1 MSNFNYNV
9 TGEKRKE
16 LVRAMSEILGEDAS
30 YQGAPSFAFK
40 IDGYIVSRDGL
51 VTCPD
56 TAAREEI
63 DRLVDALRE
72 QGFTPENVPEG
83 NTPENASVNVV
94 SENVPEN
101 AATDDGNRFSVEMPR
116 AGFSEE
122 AYGNLQ
128 KIIASKA
135 ELFKRALGT
144 DTVDVEVLEN
154 KLRFPWFTLHGL
166 EGEVDAYT
174 KLIVGICDM
183 AKRQKRVVARERA
196 ITNDKFTMRVF
207 LIRLGFIGPEYQTA
221 RTLLL
226 RNLTGNSSWLAGPP
240 PERRL
245 RRRNRKRLPP
255 PPSPTLPFAKGCN
268 LLEGLAAW
276 LTSSG
281 TILSDEQRS
290 DEYNGVRI
298 VTVRWQ
304 NQNYRIIQVDGMTCK
319 IEQA

>member
-1 MSNFNYNV
+1 MSVRYNL
-9 TGEKRKE
+9 TGAARKA
-16 LVRAMSEILGEDAS
+16 LVQTISEILGKPAV
-30 YQGAPSFAFK
+30 YQGAPTFTYA
-40 IDGYIVSRDGL
+40 IDFYSVDKNGTLNYPDNTSPEDVRELVSR
-51 VTCPD
+51 
-56 TAAREEI
+56 
-63 DRLVDALRE
+63 LRE
-72 QGFTPENVPEG
+72 RGYTPEND
-83 NTPENASVNVV
+83 NTF
-94 SENVPEN
+94 
-101 AATDDGNRFSVEMPR
+101 TVELPR
-116 AGFSEE
+116 AGFS
-122 AYGNLQ
+122 ATALDNLQ

-154 KLRFPWFTLHGL
+154 KLRFPWFTLDGL

-183 AKRQKRVVARERA
+183 AKRQKRVVARERT

-240 PERRL
+240 PERRS
-245 RRRNRKRLPP
+245 RRRNRKRVPP
-255 PPSPTLPFAKGCN
+255 PPLSPTLPFAKGCN

-290 DEYNGVRI
+290 NEYTGVRI

>member
-1 MSNFNYNV
+1 MSVPYNL
-9 TGEKRKE
+9 TGAARKA
-16 LVRAMSEILGEDAS
+16 LVQAISEILGKPAV
-30 YQGAPSFAFK
+30 YQGAPTFAYA
-40 IDGYIVSRDGL
+40 IDFYSVDKNGALSYPDNISPEDARQLVSR
-51 VTCPD
+51 
-56 TAAREEI
+56 
-63 DRLVDALRE
+63 LRE
-72 QGFTPENVPEG
+72 RGYTPEND
-83 NTPENASVNVV
+83 NTF
-94 SENVPEN
+94 
-101 AATDDGNRFSVEMPR
+101 TVELPR
-116 AGFSEE
+116 AGFSST
-122 AYGNLQ
+122 ALDNLQ

-144 DTVDVEVLEN
+144 DTVDVEVLED

-166 EGEVDAYT
+166 EGEADAYS

-240 PERRL
+240 PERRS
-245 RRRNRKRLPP
+245 RRRNRKRMPP
-255 PPSPTLPFAKGCN
+255 PPLSPTLPFVKDCN

-290 DEYNGVRI
+290 NEYNSVRI

>member
-1 MSNFNYNV
+1 MSIPYNL
-9 TGEKRKE
+9 TGAARKA
-16 LVRAMSEILGEDAS
+16 LVQTISEILGKPAV
-30 YQGAPSFAFK
+30 YQGAPTFAYA
-40 IDGYIVSRDGL
+40 IDFYSVDKNGTLNYPDNANPEDVRQLVSR
-51 VTCPD
+51 
-56 TAAREEI
+56 
-63 DRLVDALRE
+63 LRKR
-72 QGFTPENVPEG
+72 GYTPEND
-83 NTPENASVNVV
+83 NTF
-94 SENVPEN
+94 
-101 AATDDGNRFSVEMPR
+101 TVEVPR
-116 AGFSEE
+116 AGFS
-122 AYGNLQ
+122 ATALDNLQ

-144 DTVDVEVLEN
+144 DTVDVEVLED

-166 EGEVDAYT
+166 EGETDAYS

-183 AKRQKRVVARERA
+183 AKRQKRVVARERT

-240 PERRL
+240 PERMSRM
-245 RRRNRKRLPP
+245 RNRKRLPPP

-281 TILSDEQRS
+281 TILSDEQRGN
-290 DEYNGVRI
+290 EYNGVRV
-298 VTVRWQ
+298 VTVRWRDQ
-304 NQNYRIIQVDGMTCK
+304 SYRIIQVDGMTCK

>member
-1 MSNFNYNV
+1 MSIPYNL
-9 TGEKRKE
+9 TGAARKA
-16 LVRAMSEILGEDAS
+16 LVQTISEILGKPAV
-30 YQGAPSFAFK
+30 YQGAPTFAYA
-40 IDGYIVSRDGL
+40 IDFYSVDKNGTLIYPDDADMVAVRRLINSLSERGYQS
-51 VTCPD
+51 T
-56 TAAREEI
+56 E
-63 DRLVDALRE
+63 ALDDHNT
-72 QGFTPENVPEG
+72 FT
-83 NTPENASVNVV
+83 
-94 SENVPEN
+94 
-101 AATDDGNRFSVEMPR
+101 VELPR
-116 AGFSEE
+116 AGFS
-122 AYGNLQ
+122 ATALDNLQ
-128 KIIASKA
+128 KIIVSKA

-144 DTVDVEVLEN
+144 DTVDVEVLED

-166 EGEVDAYT
+166 EGEADAYT

-207 LIRLGFIGPEYQTA
+207 LIRLGFIGPEYQAA

-226 RNLTGNSSWLAGPP
+226 RNLTGNSSWLAGSP
-240 PERRL
+240 PERRS

-255 PPSPTLPFAKGCN
+255 PPPMTLPFAKGCN
-268 LLEGLAAW
+268 LLEGLATW

-290 DEYNGVRI
+290 NEYNGVRI

-304 NQNYRIIQVDGMTCK
+304 NQNYRIIQVDGVTSQ

>member
-1 MSNFNYNV
+1 MSIPYNL
-9 TGEKRKE
+9 TGAARKA
-16 LVRAMSEILGEDAS
+16 LVQTISEILSKPAV
-30 YQGAPSFAFK
+30 YQGAPTFAYAINFYSVDK
-40 IDGYIVSRDGL
+40 NGTLNYPDNVNLEDVRELVSR
-51 VTCPD
+51 
-56 TAAREEI
+56 
-63 DRLVDALRE
+63 LRE
-72 QGFTPENVPEG
+72 RGYTPEND
-83 NTPENASVNVV
+83 NTF
-94 SENVPEN
+94 
-101 AATDDGNRFSVEMPR
+101 TVELPR
-116 AGFSEE
+116 AEFS
-122 AYGNLQ
+122 ATALDNLQ

-183 AKRQKRVVARERA
+183 AKRQKRVVARERT

-240 PERRL
+240 SERRS
-245 RRRNRKRLPP
+245 RRRNRKRVPP
-255 PPSPTLPFAKGCN
+255 PPLSPTLPFAKGCN

-290 DEYNGVRI
+290 NEYTGVRI

>member
-1 MSNFNYNV
+1 MSVRYNL
-9 TGEKRKE
+9 TGAARKA
-16 LVRAMSEILGEDAS
+16 LVQTISEILGKPAV
-30 YQGAPSFAFK
+30 YQGAPTFTYA
-40 IDGYIVSRDGL
+40 IDFYSVDKNGTLNYPDNTSPEDVRELVSR
-51 VTCPD
+51 
-56 TAAREEI
+56 
-63 DRLVDALRE
+63 LRE
-72 QGFTPENVPEG
+72 RGYTPEND
-83 NTPENASVNVV
+83 NTF
-94 SENVPEN
+94 
-101 AATDDGNRFSVEMPR
+101 TVELPR
-116 AGFSEE
+116 AGFS
-122 AYGNLQ
+122 ATALDNLQ

-240 PERRL
+240 PEGRWRG
-245 RRRNRKRLPP
+245 RNRKRLPP

>member
-1 MSNFNYNV
+1 MSVPYNL
-9 TGEKRKE
+9 TGTARKA
-16 LVRAMSEILGEDAS
+16 LVQTISEILGKPAV
-30 YQGAPSFAFK
+30 YQGAPTFAYA
-40 IDGYIVSRDGL
+40 IDFYSVDKDGALSYPDSISPEDVRQLVSR
-51 VTCPD
+51 
-56 TAAREEI
+56 
-63 DRLVDALRE
+63 LRE
-72 QGFTPENVPEG
+72 RGYTPEND
-83 NTPENASVNVV
+83 NAF
-94 SENVPEN
+94 
-101 AATDDGNRFSVEMPR
+101 TVELPR
-116 AGFSEE
+116 AGFS
-122 AYGNLQ
+122 ATALDNLQ

-207 LIRLGFIGPEYQTA
+207 LIRLGFIGPEYQAA

-240 PERRL
+240 PERRS

-255 PPSPTLPFAKGCN
+255 PPPMTLPFAKGCN
-268 LLEGLAAW
+268 LLEGLATW

-290 DEYNGVRI
+290 NEYNGVRI

-304 NQNYRIIQVDGMTCK
+304 NQNYRIIQVDGVTSQ

>member
-1 MSNFNYNV
+1 MSVPYNL
-9 TGEKRKE
+9 TGAARKA
-16 LVRAMSEILGEDAS
+16 LVQTISEILGKPAV
-30 YQGAPSFAFK
+30 YQGAPTFTYA
-40 IDGYIVSRDGL
+40 IDFYSVDKNGTLNYPDNTSPEDVRELVSR
-51 VTCPD
+51 
-56 TAAREEI
+56 
-63 DRLVDALRE
+63 LRE
-72 QGFTPENVPEG
+72 RGYTPEND
-83 NTPENASVNVV
+83 NTF
-94 SENVPEN
+94 
-101 AATDDGNRFSVEMPR
+101 TVELPR
-116 AGFSEE
+116 AGFS
-122 AYGNLQ
+122 ATALDNLQ

-166 EGEVDAYT
+166 EGEADAYS

-207 LIRLGFIGPEYQTA
+207 LIRLGFIGPEYQAA

-240 PERRL
+240 PERRS

-255 PPSPTLPFAKGCN
+255 PPPMTLPFAKGCN
-268 LLEGLAAW
+268 LLEGLATW

-290 DEYNGVRI
+290 NEYNGVRI

-304 NQNYRIIQVDGMTCK
+304 NQNYRIIQVDGVTSQ